1 MASVRCVFAFRH
13 QQEDG
18 FRCPWHRHT
27 CTELVLIESGACDF
41 EQDGRLHRVQPGSI
55 LISRPGQVH
64 RATNR
69 GVSGHLCIGISGCGA
84 EGLSPGVRPASPA
97 ITAGFTAVAAASRRG
112 GDRLDLLAGLL
123 ALELG
128 AQEAPGDDEVD
139 PAARARELIDAEY
152 DRIASVS
159 ELASRVGWRPDRLRA
174 EFGERYG
181 ESPQQALIRRR
192 IQVASERLNL
202 DPHPVAAI
210 AASCGFR
217 DPYYFTRLFT
227 RIQGCSPSAW
237 RKRHGSPV
245 IAGKRA

>member
-18 FRCPWHRHT
+18 FRCAWHRHP
-27 CTELVLIESGACDF
+27 CCELVLIESGGCDF
-41 EQDGRLHRVQPGSI
+41 EQDGRTRRVGVGSI
-55 LISRPGQVH
+55 LASKPGQVH

-69 GVSGHLCIGISGCGA
+69 GISGHLCVGISGCGA
-84 EGLSPGVRPASPA
+84 EALAPGVHPGTPALA
-97 ITAGFTAVAAASRRG
+97 RRFGEVFAAARGG

-128 AQEAPGDDEVD
+128 AQEQPGTAEAD
-139 PAARARELIDAEY
+139 PTTQARELIDAEY
-152 DRIASVS
+152 DRIVSVA
-159 ELASRVGWRPDRLRA
+159 ELAARVGRRPDRLRA

-192 IQVASERLNL
+192 IQVACERLHL
-202 DPHPVAAI
+202 DPQPIAAI

-217 DPYYFTRLFT
+217 DPYYFTRVFT
-227 RIQGCSPSAW
+227 RLQGCSPSAW
-237 RKRHGSPV
+237 RKRHGSPLLV
-245 IAGKRA
+245 